1 MSSIRRETLIL
12 RRGVVTLLPLTIIIY
27 VMRGLG
33 ILTFI
38 PGGIIYLLILLS
50 VAALI
55 LYGID
60 KTRRF

>member
-12 RRGVVTLLPLTIIIY
+12 RRAVVTLLPLTIIIY

-50 VAALI
+50 VASLI